1 MGFFCNFTTMKK
13 LLFVLFIGYS
23 FLLTA
28 QIHNR
33 MIKFNVGISKEQFG
47 IKDKII
53 QYNDTSANHFSY
65 HSTSPVFSLSEEF
78 TFNERFS
85 LGATIGY
92 QYFDIDYN
100 NSKYG
105 YDLFFL
111 TVNPQLSVFYRK
123 GFEYYIK
130 LKAGLI
136 YRNGN
141 LDKIPEQTQ
150 RYFPSSNNIT
160 TGLTFI
166 GLNFFI
172 SNKWAINSEFSIWS
186 PEWVNLGISYR
197 FFKGEMPKVEDE
209 GYFTD

>member
-1 MGFFCNFTTMKK
+1 MKK
-13 LLFVLFIGYS
+13 LLLFIFVAFNAIS
-23 FLLTA
+23 FS

-33 MIKFNVGISKEQFG
+33 MIKFNVGVSKEQFG
-47 IKDKII
+47 IKDEIVSF
-53 QYNDTSANHFSY
+53 NDSSSNHFY
-65 HSTSPVFSLSEEF
+65 FNMASPVFSLSEEF

-85 LGATIGY
+85 LGGTIGY

-100 NSKYG
+100 SNKYG

-111 TVNPQLSVFYRK
+111 TINPQLSVYYHK

-141 LDKIPEQTQ
+141 LDMITEQAQ
-150 RYFPSSNNIT
+150 RYFPSNTNFV
-160 TGLTFI
+160 TGVTFI
-166 GLNFFI
+166 GLNFFM
-172 SNKWAINSEFSIWS
+172 NNHWAINTEFSVWS

-197 FFKGEMPKVEDE
+197 FFKGEMPKIEDKD
-209 GYFTD
+209 YYTD